1 MYKVQWVL
9 DVFEEQ
15 VQWYSSIV
23 VQQSLAMCGQLY
35 LMKRLFS
42 WNIFML
48 YYINQYID
56 RLLILI
62 LLMISIN
69 LYILQFI
76 LFIGMLSLINLFKN
90 YLIHNLL
97 PYVP

>member
-1 MYKVQWVL
+1 
-9 DVFEEQ
+9 
-15 VQWYSSIV
+15 
-23 VQQSLAMCGQLY
+23 
-35 LMKRLFS
+35 
-42 WNIFML
+42 
-48 YYINQYID
+48 
-56 RLLILI
+56 
-62 LLMISIN
+62 MISIN

>member
-48 YYINQYID
+48 
-56 RLLILI
+56 
-62 LLMISIN
+62 
-69 LYILQFI
+69 QFI
-76 LFIGMLSLINLFKN
+76 LFIGMISLINLFKN
-90 YLIHNLL
+90 YLIHNSL